1 MRGISAI
8 LCAAGA
14 LLPLLAANSSAD
26 SIAVEGK
33 IYTNVFI
40 RASSSLY
47 YIQDPSTG
55 SIEIVHKERVSPA
68 DVHFSKPEERERIL
82 EAFRQKRAA
91 LGDPIPEVEPVEIE
105 TGALDEPVLPIVR
118 EAPKPV
124 PQLTNIP
131 DKLKARRKGRKVFVS
146 GEGVG
151 VLTNQPQKFRG
162 DRDYVEVVIHYDPI
176 VIPNEFKGGTPS
188 GFGPHVPGNLPEIIA
203 HYARHHRLDEE
214 LVYAVIKVESNGNP
228 NAVSHAGARGLM
240 QLMPTTA
247 AEMGV
252 TSIFDPAQNVAGGTQ
267 YLAKMLEFFNNDEVK
282 ALAAY
287 NAGPGRVKQYNGVP
301 PFKETQNYVRKVL
314 AHRRVYERSGV
325 PVFDLSNATPVVA
338 ADYLPPESAKY
349 YRIKLFNGLTL
360 TAEGVREEGDA
371 YVYVFEGRSG
381 SIPKERVHVIYEPDV
396 AD

>member
-1 MRGISAI
+1 MRKLRQFVWMAVSVT
-8 LCAAGA
+8 
-14 LLPLLAANSSAD
+14 LLMPPVWAD
-26 SIAVEGK
+26 SIAVKGRT
-33 IYTNVFI
+33 YTDVFI

-47 YIQDPSTG
+47 YIQDPATG
-55 SIEIVHKERVSPA
+55 AIEIVHKDEVNPA
-68 DVHFSKPEERERIL
+68 NVHFSEPAEREAIL
-82 EAFRQKRAA
+82 EAFKKKRESIGNP
-91 LGDPIPEVEPVEIE
+91 LPPVEPVEIE
-105 TGALDEPVLPIVR
+105 PVVLDEPEVVA
-118 EAPKPV
+118 APAPV

-131 DKLKARRKGRKVFVS
+131 EKLQARREGRNVFVS

-151 VLTNQPQKFRG
+151 ILTNQPQKFRG

-176 VIPNEFKGGTPS
+176 VLPKEFQGARPS
-188 GFGPHVPGNLPEIIA
+188 RFGPSVPDNLPEIVSYYA
-203 HYARHHRLDEE
+203 KHYDLDEE

-240 QLMPTTA
+240 QLMPMTA

-252 TSIFDPAQNVAGGTQ
+252 TQVFDPAQNVAGGTQ
-267 YLAKMLEFFNNDEVK
+267 YLAKMLEYFENDEVK

-287 NAGPGRVKQYNGVP
+287 NAGPGRVKRYNGIP
-301 PFKETQNYVRKVL
+301 PFKETQNYVRSVL
-314 AHRRVYERSGV
+314 AHRRAYLRSGV
-325 PVFDLSNATPVVA
+325 PQFDLSKATPVVT

-360 TAEGVREEGDA
+360 TAEGIRDEGDA

-381 SIPKERVHVIYEPDV
+381 TIPKERVHVIYEPDV